1 MRVPII
7 MAGAEESKG
16 MKREHEPITMV
27 CFVVLLLA
35 CAIVI
40 GTWASDQISGDS
52 SETVQYGD
60 SITVEYTGSLYD
72 YYDKATDDV
81 KPVIFDT
88 NVKSIGTN
96 SDYLFTSTFNGTYS
110 ATTLTLGQYKFLAA
124 FEDGLMGKKVGDTVR
139 ITIPAGEGY
148 PDVVTNTSA
157 SSFTIN
163 NNFTMTK
170 SELGQ
175 YFENVSGDI
184 TGLTSF
190 TSKVCET
197 LKADVMPSGSSYTV
211 KYTLAS
217 GDTHVVLDN
226 ALGKVTLTVT
236 GVSGTSVTFTLGI
249 ENTKPVKDAEGNP
262 VQIDGKDAIEML
274 SLKLFKGAT
283 YNIVAGSGTD
293 IVYNSVTNGTSLI
306 GGYELY
312 FVVKIVS
319 KN

>member
-60 SITVEYTGSLYD
+60 SITVEYTGSLYE

-157 SSFTIN
+157 SSFEIN
-163 NNFTMTK
+163 NNFIMTK
-170 SELGQ
+170 AELSE
-175 YFENVSGDI
+175 YFEDVGDI
-184 TGLTSF
+184 TGYVKLTS
-190 TSKVCET
+190 KICDT
-197 LKADVMPSGSSYTV
+197 LEAEVMPSGSNYSVHYLLV
-211 KYTLAS
+211 KDNVHTILDS
-217 GDTHVVLDN
+217 VLGNVSLD
-226 ALGKVTLTVT
+226 VTDVD
-236 GVSGTSVTFTLGI
+236 GNKVTFTLDVQDAI
-249 ENTKPVKDAEGNP
+249 PVKDAKGNP
-262 VQIDGKDAIEML
+262 VQIEGKDAIEML